1 MPPPRTH
8 TPPVRRITTSL
19 LGLLLAACAFT
30 PAAPSV
36 GAPPS
41 VPAPPPA
48 SPAASDEP
56 TPASTGRP
64 LPSQLPGLAR
74 LEPQDGAYFGV
85 NLDWGNDTAEAVSER
100 LGVTPAVWVQ
110 FVAFPLD
117 AGARAN
123 LDAFVDQV
131 AEVRG
136 VALITLEPNDG
147 LASVSD
153 DAIAELAQALRDYT
167 ERGVPVLVRF
177 AHEMNGSWYAWG
189 QQPDAYVDAF
199 RRVAEAVHDI
209 PGAAM
214 IWAPNYGA
222 GYPFIGGRY
231 EATPD
236 TPEFAALDTD
246 ADGALTE
253 RDDPYAPYYPGDDAV
268 DWVGMSL
275 YHWGNAHP
283 WGENEVPE
291 EGAFVERLTG
301 TYDGANGDETAVPDF
316 YADYADG
323 HDKPMAITETAAFWD
338 PAGADPPTEEEI
350 KATWFR
356 QVFSTDVR
364 ARFPRLRMINWFEWR
379 KDEPEVGTVIDW
391 RLSDDPVLAQS
402 LLGELP
408 AGWLRFGDE

>member
-1 MPPPRTH
+1 M
-8 TPPVRRITTSL
+8 
-19 LGLLLAACAFT
+19 
-30 PAAPSV
+30 
-36 GAPPS
+36 
-41 VPAPPPA
+41 
-48 SPAASDEP
+48 
-56 TPASTGRP
+56 
-64 LPSQLPGLAR
+64 
-74 LEPQDGAYFGV
+74 
-85 NLDWGNDTAEAVSER
+85 
-100 LGVTPAVWVQ
+100 
-110 FVAFPLD
+110 
-117 AGARAN
+117 
-123 LDAFVDQV
+123 
-131 AEVRG
+131 
-136 VALITLEPNDG
+136 ALVTLEPNDG
-147 LASVSD
+147 LAAVTD
-153 DAIAELAQALRDYT
+153 AAIAELATLVAAWA
-167 ERGVPVLVRF
+167 ERGVPTYVRF

-199 RRVAEAVHDI
+199 RRVAQADHDI

-222 GYPFIGGRY
+222 GYPFSGGRY
-231 EATPD
+231 EARPD
-236 TPEFAALDTD
+236 TPEFTALDTD

-275 YHWGNAHP
+275 YHWGNTHP

-356 QVFSTDVR
+356 QVFGTDVR
-364 ARFPRLRMINWFEWR
+364 ARFPRLRMTNWFEWR
-379 KDEPEVGTVIDW
+379 KDEPEVGTVVDW